1 MMRPVPIDQIRLVR
15 RRSFKNTRLWRE
27 WCFITA
33 TLHHFSLRFVLI
45 GLIVF
50 GGAMLFWKLESH
62 SFPESLFF
70 TWALVFGEPP
80 EDFPEKL
87 PLQILFFAVPVL
99 GLLVVLEAM
108 VEFALI
114 LRDRRRHEQSWCR
127 TMAASFS
134 NHIVLVGLGK
144 LGFRTYK
151 LLRRLG
157 ESVVVLERQSDTAFL
172 EEVRAEGTPVLVG
185 DARREIM
192 LVHANIAKARSII
205 LATDDDL
212 ANLEIA
218 LDARR
223 LAPRVR
229 VVLRMFDQNMAEK
242 IRDGFNIHVA
252 MSQSAMSAPAFATA
266 AVNPSIVNS
275 FVIED
280 QLVVMRRWKVRA
292 GGPLCGKTVAQLM
305 ADHGVGVVEQKSR
318 AGAVRLFPPPETRVE
333 DGDELLVQGLFDT
346 FARLKPFG

>member
-1 MMRPVPIDQIRLVR
+1 MMRPVPIDRIRLVR
-15 RRSFKNTRLWRE
+15 RRSLKDSRLWRE
-27 WCFITA
+27 WCFIA
-33 TLHHFSLRFVLI
+33 STLRHFSLRFALI
-45 GLIVF
+45 GVIVF
-50 GGAMLFWKLESH
+50 GGALLFWNLESH
-62 SFPESLFF
+62 SFSESLFF

-80 EDFPEKL
+80 EEFPEKL

-157 ESVVVLERQSDTAFL
+157 ESVVVLERESDTAFL
-172 EEVRAEGTPVLVG
+172 EEVRAEGTPVLIG
-185 DARREIM
+185 DARRDIM
-192 LVHANIAKARSII
+192 LEHANVARARSII
-205 LATDDDL
+205 LATNDDL

-223 LAPRVR
+223 LAPNVR
-229 VVLRMFDQNMAEK
+229 VVMRMFDQNMADK
-242 IRDGFNIHVA
+242 IRDGFNIHIA

-266 AVNPSIVNS
+266 AIDPSIVNS
-275 FVIED
+275 FVVED
-280 QLVVMRRWKVRA
+280 QLIVMRVWNVRA
-292 GGPLCGKTVAQLM
+292 GGPLCGKTVGQVM
-305 ADHGVGVVEQKSR
+305 SDHGVGVVEQKSR
-318 AGAVRLFPPPETRVE
+318 GGVVRLFPSPEARVE
-333 DGDELLVQGLFDT
+333 EGDELLVQGLFDT